1 MEIPR
6 TASIWHSPYNV
17 YKHLSRLAKSVSQ
30 DEIEKLGKYK
40 PVREARAAAVTALV
54 IAKMLKNPAYVQIPS
69 SDPPDAYLMQE
80 SKRIKGDLDI
90 TTLEITSY
98 RANNNESLLEQL
110 KRTKIGTIQKYS
122 DEYILIVELLSKD
135 MINYKTIREY
145 ANSIHLS
152 FPIWTLFGKTVDGS
166 TTAEVTVVNPKTSYF
181 EVNVAEEAHK
191 QHENGVLEIIHMRRT
206 GNVQNVHK
214 EAISTYELPPWTGMI

>member
-6 TASIWHSPYNV
+6 TANIWHSPYNV
-17 YKHLSRLAKSVSQ
+17 YKHLQRLSKFVSQ
-30 DEIEKLGKYK
+30 DKIEKLGKYK

-54 IAKMLKNPAYVQIPS
+54 VARILKSPTYVQIPL

-80 SKRIKGDLDI
+80 SKNIKGDLDI

-135 MINYKTIREY
+135 MIDYKAIREY
-145 ANSIHLS
+145 ANSIHLA

-166 TTAEVTVVNPKTSYF
+166 TTAEVTVVNPETSYF
-181 EVNVAEEAHK
+181 EVNIAEEAYK
-191 QHENGVLEIIHMRRT
+191 QHENGVLEIIHTIRT
-206 GNVQNVHK
+206 GNVQNVRT
-214 EAISTYELPPWTGMI
+214 EAGKHYELPPWEGMV